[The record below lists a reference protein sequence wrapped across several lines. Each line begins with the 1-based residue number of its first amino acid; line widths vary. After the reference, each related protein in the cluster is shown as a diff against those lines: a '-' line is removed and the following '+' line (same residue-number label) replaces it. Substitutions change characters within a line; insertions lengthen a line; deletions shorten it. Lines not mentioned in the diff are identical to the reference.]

1 MVKND
6 FKTGQVKKNDE
17 KSANGKSANNK
28 SATYRSIATV
38 AVKEAQRDNKERRIT
53 NWYLIDGELVN
64 DRASAKVSASKSTSR
79 AACRGTAVSKKAK
92 STK

>member
-6 FKTGQVKKNDE
+6 FKTGQIKKTD
-17 KSANGKSANNK
+17 GKSANDK
-28 SATYRSIATV
+28 SANSKSLAYRSIASV
-38 AVKEAQRDNKERRIT
+38 AVKEAQRDNQERNIT

-64 DRASAKVSASKSTSR
+64 DRAAKLSASKSTSR
-79 AACRGTAVSKKAK
+79 ASCMEQAANKKAK